1 MIKMVRNV
9 KVMFMHNIQFCSSP
23 NSNNVVTIKKYKAG
37 DTDIVYAVDS
47 VKVEDITRVHRLKFK
62 DDIRLLFEKN
72 FVVCTLGN
80 RHVVSKD
87 DVIVCDCS
95 NCSHYNM
102 PECVYELHKGKEDAF
117 INNCSQWNHSAR
129 ERAAGGIIGKDT
141 HEKVSVDTANDIMRM
156 AKQIDI
162 LAKPLVDF
170 VRSNLDKYNE
180 IRVDED
186 GVHLLTHEMTV
197 PFDKTTMMTG
207 KQVDAC
213 IADKKGVD

>member
-1 MIKMVRNV
+1 MIRNV
-9 KVMFMHNIQFCSSP
+9 QVMFMHNVQVCSNP
-23 NSNNVVTIKKYKAG
+23 DSNNFVTTKKYKAG

-47 VKVEDITRVHRLKFK
+47 VKVGDIKRMPSLKLN
-62 DDIRLLFEKN
+62 DDVALLFEKN
-72 FVVCTLGN
+72 LVVCTLGS
-80 RHVVSKD
+80 RHVISKE

-102 PECVYELHKGKEDAF
+102 PECVYEIYKGKEDAF

-129 ERAAGGIIGKDT
+129 ERVAGGIIGKDMN
-141 HEKVSVDTANDIMRM
+141 EKAFVDTADDIMCM
-156 AKQIDI
+156 AKQIDM